1 MKIDS
6 LQPELSEAKKLSRFK
21 GFYCMAGF
29 VVRFNQYG
37 KPYWVITLMD
47 AFTQFEIIATQ
58 IDCDTKRLSH
68 FGFVHV
74 EATKVKTTVGE
85 IYVADFIYAVDE
97 IPEKYRHIRLIPRDA
112 SANHKDVERL
122 VKIVEC
128 IEYKALR
135 RFVSHTLIQSRVMVP
150 FLRNPASL
158 NYHHNYIGGLLR
170 HSIRVAELFA
180 KNMVG
185 RKEEKAL
192 GIVGALLHDIG
203 KTVTLSESMIYTA
216 TGTMVNHDS
225 LTLELCASALIL
237 LSKTNP
243 RYADILR
250 HIWTC
255 EKEQLKYS
263 AKLNIATQIQRFDRE
278 DSKEQT

>member
-1 MKIDS
+1 MKNDS
-6 LQPELSEAKKLSRFK
+6 LQPELSEAKNLSRFK
-21 GFYCMAGF
+21 GFYCVAGF
-29 VVRFNQYG
+29 VVRFNEHG

-47 AFTQFEIIATQ
+47 AFTKFEIVATH
-58 IDCDTKRLSH
+58 IDCDIKHFSH

-74 EATKVKTTVGE
+74 EAKKVKTTVDK

-112 SANHKDVERL
+112 SAHHEDVARL

-128 IEYKALR
+128 VEYEALR
-135 RFVSHTLIQSRVMVP
+135 RFVAHTLIQSRIMVP

-180 KNMVG
+180 ENMVG

-203 KTVTLSESMIYTA
+203 KTATLSESMIYTA

-225 LTLELCASALIL
+225 LTLELCASPIKI

-255 EKEQLKYS
+255 EKEQFRYS
-263 AKLNIATQIQRFDRE
+263 TKLNIASQIQRFDRE
-278 DSKEQT
+278 DSKEHS